1 MSYNHFT
8 ISYDFLKGD
17 QAFLF
22 YEKQTTAKQLLFIII
37 NHFNCLLEYFICHFI
52 LSSKKHA

>member
-1 MSYNHFT
+1 M
-8 ISYDFLKGD
+8 IFLKGD

-37 NHFNCLLEYFICHFI
+37 KHFNCLLEYLICHFI
-52 LSSKKHA
+52 LSSNKT